1 MESTD
6 LEIFNS
12 SEFEV
17 NPTSLNSDV
26 IAIRKNDNGYKSEDD
41 DIDLYGIEKMN
52 MHSSTLL
59 SYKYYWKKIF

>member
-41 DIDLYGIEKMN
+41 DIDLYGIEK
-52 MHSSTLL
+52 
-59 SYKYYWKKIF
+59 